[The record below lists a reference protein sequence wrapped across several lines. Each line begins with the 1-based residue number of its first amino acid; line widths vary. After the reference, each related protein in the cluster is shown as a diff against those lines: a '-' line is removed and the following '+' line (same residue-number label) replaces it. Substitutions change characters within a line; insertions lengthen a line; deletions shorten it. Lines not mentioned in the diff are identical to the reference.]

1 LRGIFPT
8 LLAIG
13 VGFFVLTMVWR
24 VLNKGAKERRAS
36 LGADNIERTAT
47 ELIEKHGDG
56 ADGEAARLGAER
68 LALGDFE
75 GDAVWKLVA
84 KAIAKLQ
91 AG

>member
-1 LRGIFPT
+1 MRGIFPT

-24 VLNKGAKERRAS
+24 VLNRGAKARRAS
-36 LGADNIERTAT
+36 LGDGEIDRTAA

-68 LALGDFE
+68 LAVGDIE

-91 AG
+91 SA

>member
-1 LRGIFPT
+1 MRGIFPT

-13 VGFFVLTMVWR
+13 VGLFVLTMVWR
-24 VLNKGAKERRAS
+24 ALNKGAKARRAS
-36 LGADNIERTAT
+36 LGAGDIDRTAA

-56 ADGEAARLGAER
+56 AGGEAARLGAER
-68 LALGDFE
+68 LALGDIE
-75 GDAVWKLVA
+75 GEAVWKLVA